1 MTLEHLIDRYTDPYE
16 TGYAVTVTVEHTVMV
31 TATSQDAAID
41 KARDHTMN
49 DDLRDAFE
57 RLGDDP
63 ATDLSWTADELDYED
78 LRHAYWEN

>member
-16 TGYAVTVTVEHTVMV
+16 NDYAVTVTVEHTVMV